1 MCYDYDLTVGVIET
15 PFHVYYYFI
24 KYFIIQRHVSF
35 FGYFILNYNYLF
47 VIKSDD
53 PRRIPEDNIVYL
65 EMRAQSSQSRTSQLT
80 TCPITNH
87 ESRISPSFFFL
98 CDHKSQLDRSREI

>member
-35 FGYFILNYNYLF
+35 FGFFILIYNYLF

-53 PRRIPEDNIVYL
+53 PRRISEDNIVYL

-80 TCPITNH
+80 THNLSYH
-87 ESRISPSFFFL
+87 ESRITNITFFL
-98 CDHKSQLDRSREI
+98 LFVRSQITTG